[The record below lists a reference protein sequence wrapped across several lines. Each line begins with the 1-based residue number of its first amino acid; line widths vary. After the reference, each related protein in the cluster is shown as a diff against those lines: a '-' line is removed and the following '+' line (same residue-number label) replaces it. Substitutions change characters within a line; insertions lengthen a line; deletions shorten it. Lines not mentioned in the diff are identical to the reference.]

1 MVNMDINRNSFIK
14 VLVVV
19 IIITGLSA
27 GCGSTP
33 EKSDLLREAR
43 NAIAQAE
50 ANPNAANSEALTEA
64 KEALNKAEMSNDAE
78 ITEHFAHMAKQ
89 QAQLALEV
97 AQRQALEDQRES
109 LAQDVQEEQGA
120 QDAQT
125 LAEEQAQRERLA
137 EEQARRERLAEEQAQ
152 RERLTQ
158 PTEPVVETPP
168 PARHQPAR
176 KNRQLQKKLAQWQKS
191 KTGRLVV
198 TLDDGFETGKTD
210 LAPQTL
216 RDIETLAVF
225 LNRNRQLKASVEGHT
240 DNVGNPQHN
249 LGLSERRA
257 TSVKFALMERGL
269 TSKRILVKGFGGT
282 KPIAS
287 NRTERGR
294 QKNRRVDVVIFN
306 EYETLP
312 VSE

>member
-1 MVNMDINRNSFIK
+1 MVNTDINRNSFIK

-19 IIITGLSA
+19 IIIGALSA

-33 EKSDLLREAR
+33 EKHELLREAR

-50 ANPNAANSEALTEA
+50 ANPNTANSEALSEA
-64 KEALNKAEMSNDAE
+64 KQALNKAEMSEDAE
-78 ITEHFAHMAKQ
+78 ITEHFAYVAKQ

-97 AQRQALEDQRES
+97 AERQALEDKREG
-109 LAQDVQEEQGA
+109 LDQDAQGEQGA

-125 LAEEQAQRERLA
+125 ERLAQEQAQRERLA
-137 EEQARRERLAEEQAQ
+137 QEEAQ

-191 KTGRLVV
+191 KTGRLVI

-210 LAPQTL
+210 LAAQTL
-216 RDIETLAVF
+216 RDIETVAVF
-225 LNRNRQLKASVEGHT
+225 LNRNPQLKASVEGHT

-249 LGLSERRA
+249 LGLSER
-257 TSVKFALMERGL
+257 
-269 TSKRILVKGFGGT
+269 ILVKGFGGAN
-282 KPIAS
+282 PIAS

-294 QKNRRVDVVIFN
+294 QKNRRVEVVIFN
-306 EYETLP
+306 EYESLP